1 VLFLFTF
8 NDASR
13 RMGISFRVVGCVKR
27 VEGCRDETRT
37 VKSTGRRA
45 VRRRR
50 KARPEISD
58 LDGPEHEC
66 SYRRP
71 GAPARY
77 RAIVHTVDHG

>member
-37 VKSTGRRA
+37 VEINWSPRRA
-45 VRRRR
+45 
-50 KARPEISD
+50 
-58 LDGPEHEC
+58 
-66 SYRRP
+66 
-71 GAPARY
+71 APKK
-77 RAIVHTVDHG
+77 GSP